1 MLGCVGSGEFI
12 NASKFP
18 QSSGCVC
25 RAGRPDV
32 RIDNTR

>member
-1 MLGCVGSGEFI
+1 MLGYVGSGQFI

-25 RAGRPDV
+25 NALRPDV